1 MKRNQT
7 IIGLLWLMLVFQF
20 WGCIEKYEADLNPES
35 TVGLA
40 IEGTIISDSTVV
52 FQLSK
57 TLPIQQ
63 TAENTDD
70 FRDYLQVYADLC
82 VKGSDGSCWKGR
94 AMGNGQY
101 QVTIGTL
108 RPDATYQVEILYDGA
123 TYQSAPQQPLA
134 ISGIES
140 LSFHQPH
147 ADAPVTVTLD
157 SHETDLSEPKYYLWF
172 YEEDWEVH
180 ALFVTDRLYDPV
192 TDRVV
197 KYSYPPVAQ
206 GWCYDACPEFVLGT
220 TETLVENRV
229 KGLSLLNIDNTN
241 SRLSC
246 LYSIRVQQ
254 RNLSREEY
262 EYYQVRAKLNND
274 MGGLFTPQPTELP
287 TNITCSEKERK
298 VIGYVGCN
306 MGVAC
311 AQLYIPTEEV
321 NYVEST
327 NCDSGEGPEGKM
339 IDKYAAG
346 YQIAEFFEPSDYI
359 WAKSR
364 CVDVRS
370 LGADPNGRPS
380 WWPNPYI
387 YVNP

>member
-1 MKRNQT
+1 MKRNQS
-7 IIGLLWLMLVFQF
+7 IIGLLPLVLVLLL
-20 WGCIEKYEADLNPES
+20 GACIETFEADFNGENEA
-35 TVGLA
+35 GLA

-57 TLPIQQ
+57 TLPIKQ
-63 TAENTDD
+63 TADNTDD
-70 FRDYLQVYADLC
+70 FKDYLQVYAELS
-82 VKGSDGSCWKGR
+82 VKGSDGSCWQGR

-101 QVTIGTL
+101 QVAIGTL
-108 RPDATYQVEILYDGA
+108 RPDATYQVEIVYDGA

-134 ISGIES
+134 MSGIES

-147 ADAPVTVTLD
+147 ADAPVTVSLD

-180 ALFVTDRLYDPV
+180 ALFATDRLYDPV
-192 TDRVV
+192 TDKVV

-206 GWCYDACPEFVLGT
+206 GWCYDTCPEFVLGT
-220 TETLVENRV
+220 TETLVENRI
-229 KGLSLLNIDNTN
+229 KGLSLLNIEHTN

-321 NYVEST
+321 NYFQPV
-327 NCDSGEGPEGKM
+327 NCDEGDGPDGTM
-339 IDKYAAG
+339 LDKYLAG
-346 YQIAEFFEPSDYI
+346 YQISEFVSPDTF
-359 WAKSR
+359 WAKQQ

-370 LGADPNGRPS
+370 LGADPKGRPS
-380 WWPNPYI
+380 WWPNPYV

>member
-1 MKRNQT
+1 MKRNQS
-7 IIGLLWLMLVFQF
+7 IIGLLPLVLVFF
-20 WGCIEKYEADLNPES
+20 LGSCIEKFEADLNGEN
-35 TVGLA
+35 VAGLA

-57 TLPIQQ
+57 TLPIKQ
-63 TAENTDD
+63 TADNTDD
-70 FRDYLQVYADLC
+70 FKDYLQVNAELS
-82 VKGSDGSCWKGR
+82 VKGSDGSHWQGR
-94 AMGNGQY
+94 AIGNGQY
-101 QVTIGTL
+101 QVSIGTL
-108 RPDATYQVEILYDGA
+108 RSDATYQVEILYDGA
-123 TYQSAPQQPLA
+123 TYQSVPQQPLA
-134 ISGIES
+134 MSGIES

-147 ADAPVTVTLD
+147 SDAPVTVTLD
-157 SHETDLSEPKYYLWF
+157 SYETDLSQPKYYLWY
-172 YEEDWEVH
+172 YEENWEVR
-180 ALFVTDRLYDPV
+180 ALFVTNRLYDPAL
-192 TDRVV
+192 DRVV
-197 KYSYPPVAQ
+197 TYSVPPVAQ
-206 GWCYDACPEFVLGT
+206 GWCYDTCPEFVLGT
-220 TETLVENRV
+220 TETLVENRI
-229 KGLSLLNIDNTN
+229 KGLSLLNIENTN

-246 LYSIRVQQ
+246 LYSIRVQP

-287 TNITCSEKERK
+287 TNITCSEKGRK

-311 AQLYIPTEEV
+311 AQLYIPTEKV